1 MIRQVT
7 GNKSCQEIDIS
18 PVANHVITR
27 GICQVV
33 ACRVSGDNISSEYMA
48 CDRIVAEHNQAELNK
63 LECTDSKQYLTL
75 ERLASLPGQL
85 GLKCE

>member
-1 MIRQVT
+1 MAACFHQ
-7 GNKSCQEIDIS
+7 GNLGHTAWTSECHVPKSFHERFDGLS
-18 PVANHVITR
+18 LF
-27 GICQVV
+27 
-33 ACRVSGDNISSEYMA
+33 A

-75 ERLASLPGQL
+75 ERLASLLGQL